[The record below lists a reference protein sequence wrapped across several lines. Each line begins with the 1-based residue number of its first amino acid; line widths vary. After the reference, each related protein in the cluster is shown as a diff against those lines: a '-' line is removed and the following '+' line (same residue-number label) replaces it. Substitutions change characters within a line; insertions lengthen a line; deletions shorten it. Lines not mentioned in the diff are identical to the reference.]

1 MIFDNYLIFDVYPLF
16 MKTLKK
22 RPIQIY
28 LEPGQDNLLEI
39 LSKKRGVSKAA
50 IIRDGIEKILRE
62 LPVEE
67 DPAMGLVGL
76 GSSGKGDLS
85 EKHDRYIAKHVASKK
100 K

>member
-1 MIFDNYLIFDVYPLF
+1 MNA
-16 MKTLKK
+16 LKK

-50 IIRDGIEKILRE
+50 IIRDGVEKILRE

-67 DPAMGLVGL
+67 DPAMGIVGL
-76 GSSGKGDLS
+76 GNSGKGDLS
-85 EKHDRYIAKHVASKK
+85 EKHDKYIAGYAASRKNDVP
-100 K
+100 

>member
-1 MIFDNYLIFDVYPLF
+1 
-16 MKTLKK
+16 MKILKK

-50 IIRDGIEKILRE
+50 IIRSGIEKILRE
-62 LPVEE
+62 LPIEE
-67 DPAMGLVGL
+67 DPAIGIVGL

-85 EKHDRYIAKHVASKK
+85 EKHDRYIAKHAASKK

>member
-1 MIFDNYLIFDVYPLF
+1 

-50 IIRDGIEKILRE
+50 IIRSGIEKILRE
-62 LPVEE
+62 LPIEE
-67 DPAMGLVGL
+67 DPAMGIVGL

-85 EKHDRYIAKHVASKK
+85 EKHDKYITKHAASKK